1 MESGKSQI
9 SVELSEERKRREE
22 ETMLLARKLAEKT
35 HVADKARQKAID
47 AENEVRYLYII
58 SIEFASFLRHLGHF
72 WRLIVSSLFGVL
84 IFLTAF

>member
-1 MESGKSQI
+1 MPYALLPDFPFRDCPHYLLHFMNFESFQVGDLESGKSQI

-47 AENEVRYLYII
+47 AENEVRYL
-58 SIEFASFLRHLGHF
+58 
-72 WRLIVSSLFGVL
+72 
-84 IFLTAF
+84 

>member
-47 AENEVRYLYII
+47 AENEVRYL
-58 SIEFASFLRHLGHF
+58 
-72 WRLIVSSLFGVL
+72 
-84 IFLTAF
+84 